1 MVYSLEIRKAVMAA
15 LDAGLTG
22 AEVERIFG
30 VCQMT
35 QNRWAH
41 RLKKYGSLERG
52 RFSPG
57 APPDISTEHFR
68 LYMENPANQQK
79 TQAEIGAEF
88 GVTGMTISNMM
99 KKIGYTRKKNVHLPG
114 SRPGKTGR
122 VQASY

>member
-35 QNRWAH
+35 QNCWAH

-57 APPDISTEHFR
+57 THPEISTEHFR

-79 TQAEIGAEF
+79 TQAEF

-99 KKIGYTRKKNVHLPG
+99 KKIGYTRKKKRSPT
-114 SRPGKTGR
+114 GKQTR
-122 VQASY
+122 